1 MDLQALETFLNC
13 PRIFKPGEEIE
24 MVKTVRHYFRFAY
37 TNRKLKYFDVPTS
50 FDIETS
56 SFFRS
61 TGNPKEPPEKVAI
74 MYEWTLGIFGVV
86 MVGRT
91 WDEFE
96 TVIRNIARELDLN
109 ENKRLMIYVHNLSY
123 EFQFIRKHFE
133 WIKVF
138 SVDTRKPI
146 YAVTDFGV
154 EFRCSYLLS
163 GYSLEKLGDQ
173 LQIFDVKKLVG
184 NLKYDDIRHSKTPLT
199 DDEIA
204 YCVNDVRVVMAYI
217 AERINHDGT
226 IAKIP
231 ITKTGYV
238 RNYCRA
244 ACMDGVKR
252 MRYVELMHELTID
265 VDEYDQLKRGFAGGF
280 THANPFTSGKVV
292 DDVTSYDFT
301 SSYTTT
307 MIAEKFP
314 MSAAELV
321 EIKSRKEFKKN
332 LKNYCC
338 LFDVKFDGLESRE
351 LYESYISSSRCI
363 EIVKPYT
370 TNNGRIVN
378 AASVSLTVT
387 EQDFFIIAKMYKW
400 EKISIGKFRRYKKD
414 YLPTDFVKAMLKLY
428 ADKTTLKNVEN
439 KEIEYLSSKGML
451 NSSYGMAV
459 TDIVRDEYKYIGGW
473 TPPIKPDKVAA
484 LNKYNR
490 SVSRF
495 LFYPWGVWVTA
506 YARRNLFSGICEFK
520 GDYIYSDTDSIKVV
534 NAENHMDY
542 INSYNEKIRQQLYA
556 AMDFHGLP
564 RESIEPKTIKGV
576 KKCLG
581 VWDFDGN
588 YVRFKT
594 LGAKRYMVEYSQD
607 KRNGDKKGKITLTVS
622 GLNKKKCIPYLLKKY
637 GREKIFDHF
646 NDELKIPGE
655 HTGKLMHTY
664 IDDERRGV
672 VTDYLGN
679 RAEYHELSAV
689 HLSAAAYELSLS
701 EEYVNYLLSIENE
714 YF

>member
-13 PRIFKPGEEIE
+13 PRIFKPGEEID
-24 MVKTVRHYFRFAY
+24 MVKSVRHYFRFAY
-37 TNRKLKYFDVPTS
+37 TNRKLKYFDVPAS

-56 SFFRS
+56 SFFRL

-91 WDEFE
+91 WEEFE
-96 TVIRNIARELDLN
+96 TVIRNVAHELELN

-146 YAVTDFGV
+146 YAVTDFGI

-184 NLKYDDIRHSKTPLT
+184 NLKYDDVRHSKTPLT
-199 DDEIA
+199 DNEIA
-204 YCVNDVRVVMAYI
+204 YCVNDVKVVMAYI

-314 MSAAELV
+314 MAAAELV

-439 KEIEYLSSKGML
+439 KEGKE
-451 NSSYGMAV
+451 
-459 TDIVRDEYKYIGGW
+459 
-473 TPPIKPDKVAA
+473 
-484 LNKYNR
+484 
-490 SVSRF
+490 
-495 LFYPWGVWVTA
+495 
-506 YARRNLFSGICEFK
+506 
-520 GDYIYSDTDSIKVV
+520 
-534 NAENHMDY
+534 
-542 INSYNEKIRQQLYA
+542 
-556 AMDFHGLP
+556 
-564 RESIEPKTIKGV
+564 
-576 KKCLG
+576 
-581 VWDFDGN
+581 DG
-588 YVRFKT
+588 K
-594 LGAKRYMVEYSQD
+594 
-607 KRNGDKKGKITLTVS
+607 
-622 GLNKKKCIPYLLKKY
+622 
-637 GREKIFDHF
+637 
-646 NDELKIPGE
+646 
-655 HTGKLMHTY
+655 
-664 IDDERRGV
+664 
-672 VTDYLGN
+672 
-679 RAEYHELSAV
+679 
-689 HLSAAAYELSLS
+689 
-701 EEYVNYLLSIENE
+701 
-714 YF
+714 